1 MDIINMSSKQITSN
15 ITLDSYNTSG
25 YLKIVNYFN
34 RKMVIKKIDPIRC
47 DEVISK
53 VLFLNRYKN
62 LMPSNFVIPE
72 FLVLLDNKDLYMAID
87 YINGNNLGDV
97 LKDKNINIRD
107 KKIYLSYIGNTLEEM
122 RHMRENPLLSDFC
135 LGDLH
140 EDNFIVSNKKL
151 YTIDLDDIK
160 IDSISPIVSYLQV
173 GSLFSYLHTDKY
185 IIEDYNP
192 YFVKYK
198 VDYNTDMYCYIMV
211 ILNFLYG
218 DNVNNMNINVGT
230 GSNNKTPLAKSVSL
244 RSAVATSSYIDIE
257 YIVNDPENKYQTVY
271 AFIESE
277 GFEKTIALDK
287 AARTYRVTDLEPNTE
302 YTITLGYKE
311 ILQDNTVQDYIED
324 MLSVRT
330 AKVDAVLT
338 ITKVKGSKVY
348 FNFKMDPNYSFD
360 AGKIKLYVDGEE
372 QGLGVDIN
380 VNKAVTATGWNSSL
394 EYTYGSE
401 ITLRLEEATHNG
413 VQINN
418 VIEAKFRNY

>member
-34 RKMVIKKIDPIRC
+34 RKMVLKKIDPIRC

-62 LMPSNFVIPE
+62 LMPSNFIIPE

-151 YTIDLDDIK
+151 YTIDLDDAK
-160 IDSISPIVSYLQV
+160 IDSISPIASYLQV

-218 DNVNNMNINVGT
+218 DNVNNMNINDFYCYLDYLYKIGID
-230 GSNNKTPLAKSVSL
+230 SSL
-244 RSAVATSSYIDIE
+244 LECFNSIYSDCDNINPMNYIDSLTSNQI
-257 YIVNDPENKYQTVY
+257 YRAKKIVYKYNK
-271 AFIESE
+271 
-277 GFEKTIALDK
+277 
-287 AARTYRVTDLEPNTE
+287 
-302 YTITLGYKE
+302 
-311 ILQDNTVQDYIED
+311 
-324 MLSVRT
+324 
-330 AKVDAVLT
+330 
-338 ITKVKGSKVY
+338 
-348 FNFKMDPNYSFD
+348 
-360 AGKIKLYVDGEE
+360 
-372 QGLGVDIN
+372 
-380 VNKAVTATGWNSSL
+380 
-394 EYTYGSE
+394 
-401 ITLRLEEATHNG
+401 
-413 VQINN
+413 
-418 VIEAKFRNY
+418 

>member
-151 YTIDLDDIK
+151 YTIDLDEAK

-218 DNVNNMNINVGT
+218 DNVNNMNINDFYSKLGLEYSDSFDVLVLKRSST
-230 GSNNKTPLAKSVSL
+230 NRIITISVNGKEFS
-244 RSAVATSSYIDIE
+244 
-257 YIVNDPENKYQTVY
+257 
-271 AFIESE
+271 
-277 GFEKTIALDK
+277 
-287 AARTYRVTDLEPNTE
+287 ARTLYDKLSLKSTDFSLKRDGDKVIID
-302 YTITLGYKE
+302 TIGYGHGVGMSQYGAKGMAEEGYNYKE
-311 ILQDNTVQDYIED
+311 ILSY
-324 MLSVRT
+324 
-330 AKVDAVLT
+330 
-338 ITKVKGSKVY
+338 Y
-348 FNFKMDPNYSFD
+348 YS
-360 AGKIKLYVDGEE
+360 GTSIKKIKNFG
-372 QGLGVDIN
+372 I
-380 VNKAVTATGWNSSL
+380 
-394 EYTYGSE
+394 
-401 ITLRLEEATHNG
+401 
-413 VQINN
+413 
-418 VIEAKFRNY
+418 

>member
-34 RKMVIKKIDPIRC
+34 RKMVLKKIDPIRC

-62 LMPSNFVIPE
+62 LMPSNFIIPE

-160 IDSISPIVSYLQV
+160 IDSISPIASYLQV

-218 DNVNNMNINVGT
+218 DNVNNMNINDFYCYLDYLYKIGID
-230 GSNNKTPLAKSVSL
+230 SSL
-244 RSAVATSSYIDIE
+244 LECFNSIYSDCDNINPMNYIDSLTSNQI
-257 YIVNDPENKYQTVY
+257 YRARKIVYKYNK
-271 AFIESE
+271 
-277 GFEKTIALDK
+277 
-287 AARTYRVTDLEPNTE
+287 
-302 YTITLGYKE
+302 
-311 ILQDNTVQDYIED
+311 
-324 MLSVRT
+324 
-330 AKVDAVLT
+330 
-338 ITKVKGSKVY
+338 
-348 FNFKMDPNYSFD
+348 
-360 AGKIKLYVDGEE
+360 
-372 QGLGVDIN
+372 
-380 VNKAVTATGWNSSL
+380 
-394 EYTYGSE
+394 
-401 ITLRLEEATHNG
+401 
-413 VQINN
+413 
-418 VIEAKFRNY
+418 

>member
-34 RKMVIKKIDPIRC
+34 RKMVLKKIDPIRC

-151 YTIDLDDIK
+151 YTIDLDDAK
-160 IDSISPIVSYLQV
+160 IDSISPIASYLQV

-192 YFVKYK
+192 YFVKYE
-198 VDYNTDMYCYIMV
+198 VNYNTDLYCYIMI

-218 DNVNNMNINVGT
+218 DNVNNMDIEEFYCYLDYLDRLGIDGSLLKCFNSIYSDFDNINPMNYINSLT
-230 GSNNKTPLAKSVSL
+230 SNQIYRARKIVYKYNK
-244 RSAVATSSYIDIE
+244 
-257 YIVNDPENKYQTVY
+257 
-271 AFIESE
+271 
-277 GFEKTIALDK
+277 
-287 AARTYRVTDLEPNTE
+287 
-302 YTITLGYKE
+302 
-311 ILQDNTVQDYIED
+311 
-324 MLSVRT
+324 
-330 AKVDAVLT
+330 
-338 ITKVKGSKVY
+338 
-348 FNFKMDPNYSFD
+348 
-360 AGKIKLYVDGEE
+360 
-372 QGLGVDIN
+372 
-380 VNKAVTATGWNSSL
+380 
-394 EYTYGSE
+394 
-401 ITLRLEEATHNG
+401 
-413 VQINN
+413 
-418 VIEAKFRNY
+418 

>member
-34 RKMVIKKIDPIRC
+34 RKMVLKKIDPIRC

-97 LKDKNINIRD
+97 LKDKNINILD

-151 YTIDLDDIK
+151 YTIDLDDAK
-160 IDSISPIVSYLQV
+160 IDSISPIASYLQV

-218 DNVNNMNINVGT
+218 DNVNNMDIEEFYCYLDYLDRLGIDGSLLKCFNSIYSDFDNINPM
-230 GSNNKTPLAKSVSL
+230 N
-244 RSAVATSSYIDIE
+244 YIDSLTSNQI
-257 YIVNDPENKYQTVY
+257 YRAKKIVYKYNK
-271 AFIESE
+271 
-277 GFEKTIALDK
+277 
-287 AARTYRVTDLEPNTE
+287 
-302 YTITLGYKE
+302 
-311 ILQDNTVQDYIED
+311 
-324 MLSVRT
+324 
-330 AKVDAVLT
+330 
-338 ITKVKGSKVY
+338 
-348 FNFKMDPNYSFD
+348 
-360 AGKIKLYVDGEE
+360 
-372 QGLGVDIN
+372 
-380 VNKAVTATGWNSSL
+380 
-394 EYTYGSE
+394 
-401 ITLRLEEATHNG
+401 
-413 VQINN
+413 
-418 VIEAKFRNY
+418 

>member
-34 RKMVIKKIDPIRC
+34 RKMVLKKIDPIRC

-151 YTIDLDDIK
+151 YTIDLDDAK
-160 IDSISPIVSYLQV
+160 IDSISPIASYLQV

-218 DNVNNMNINVGT
+218 DNVNNMDIEEFYCYLDYLYKIGIDSSLLECFNSISSSDDNINPM
-230 GSNNKTPLAKSVSL
+230 N
-244 RSAVATSSYIDIE
+244 YIDSLTSNQI
-257 YIVNDPENKYQTVY
+257 YRAKKIVYKYNK
-271 AFIESE
+271 
-277 GFEKTIALDK
+277 
-287 AARTYRVTDLEPNTE
+287 
-302 YTITLGYKE
+302 
-311 ILQDNTVQDYIED
+311 
-324 MLSVRT
+324 
-330 AKVDAVLT
+330 
-338 ITKVKGSKVY
+338 
-348 FNFKMDPNYSFD
+348 
-360 AGKIKLYVDGEE
+360 
-372 QGLGVDIN
+372 
-380 VNKAVTATGWNSSL
+380 
-394 EYTYGSE
+394 
-401 ITLRLEEATHNG
+401 
-413 VQINN
+413 
-418 VIEAKFRNY
+418 

>member
-218 DNVNNMNINVGT
+218 DNVNNMNINDFYCYLDYLYKIGID
-230 GSNNKTPLAKSVSL
+230 SSL
-244 RSAVATSSYIDIE
+244 LECFNSIYSDCDNINPMNYIDSLTSNQI
-257 YIVNDPENKYQTVY
+257 YRARKIVYKYNK
-271 AFIESE
+271 
-277 GFEKTIALDK
+277 
-287 AARTYRVTDLEPNTE
+287 
-302 YTITLGYKE
+302 
-311 ILQDNTVQDYIED
+311 
-324 MLSVRT
+324 
-330 AKVDAVLT
+330 
-338 ITKVKGSKVY
+338 
-348 FNFKMDPNYSFD
+348 
-360 AGKIKLYVDGEE
+360 
-372 QGLGVDIN
+372 
-380 VNKAVTATGWNSSL
+380 
-394 EYTYGSE
+394 
-401 ITLRLEEATHNG
+401 
-413 VQINN
+413 
-418 VIEAKFRNY
+418 

>member
-34 RKMVIKKIDPIRC
+34 RKMVLKKIDPIRC

-151 YTIDLDDIK
+151 YTIDLDDAK
-160 IDSISPIVSYLQV
+160 IDSISPIASYLQV

-198 VDYNTDMYCYIMV
+198 VDYNTDMYCYIIV

-218 DNVNNMNINVGT
+218 DNVNNMNINDFYCYLDYLYKIGID
-230 GSNNKTPLAKSVSL
+230 SSL
-244 RSAVATSSYIDIE
+244 LECFNSIYSDCDNINPMNYIDSLTSNQI
-257 YIVNDPENKYQTVY
+257 YRARKIVYKYNK
-271 AFIESE
+271 
-277 GFEKTIALDK
+277 
-287 AARTYRVTDLEPNTE
+287 
-302 YTITLGYKE
+302 
-311 ILQDNTVQDYIED
+311 
-324 MLSVRT
+324 
-330 AKVDAVLT
+330 
-338 ITKVKGSKVY
+338 
-348 FNFKMDPNYSFD
+348 
-360 AGKIKLYVDGEE
+360 
-372 QGLGVDIN
+372 
-380 VNKAVTATGWNSSL
+380 
-394 EYTYGSE
+394 
-401 ITLRLEEATHNG
+401 
-413 VQINN
+413 
-418 VIEAKFRNY
+418 

>member
-34 RKMVIKKIDPIRC
+34 RKMVLKKIDPIRC

-87 YINGNNLGDV
+87 YLNGNNLGDV

-151 YTIDLDDIK
+151 YTIDLDDAK
-160 IDSISPIVSYLQV
+160 IDSISPIASYLQV

-198 VDYNTDMYCYIMV
+198 VDYNTDLYCYIMI

-218 DNVNNMNINVGT
+218 DNVNNMDIEEFYCYLDYLDRLGIDGSLLKCFNSIYSDFDNINPMNYINSLT
-230 GSNNKTPLAKSVSL
+230 SNQIYRARKIVYKYNK
-244 RSAVATSSYIDIE
+244 
-257 YIVNDPENKYQTVY
+257 
-271 AFIESE
+271 
-277 GFEKTIALDK
+277 
-287 AARTYRVTDLEPNTE
+287 
-302 YTITLGYKE
+302 
-311 ILQDNTVQDYIED
+311 
-324 MLSVRT
+324 
-330 AKVDAVLT
+330 
-338 ITKVKGSKVY
+338 
-348 FNFKMDPNYSFD
+348 
-360 AGKIKLYVDGEE
+360 
-372 QGLGVDIN
+372 
-380 VNKAVTATGWNSSL
+380 
-394 EYTYGSE
+394 
-401 ITLRLEEATHNG
+401 
-413 VQINN
+413 
-418 VIEAKFRNY
+418 

>member
-15 ITLDSYNTSG
+15 IALDSYNTSG

-34 RKMVIKKIDPIRC
+34 RKMILKKIDPIRC

-151 YTIDLDDIK
+151 YTIDLDEAK

-218 DNVNNMNINVGT
+218 DNVNNMNINDFYCYLDYLYKIGID
-230 GSNNKTPLAKSVSL
+230 SSL
-244 RSAVATSSYIDIE
+244 LECFNSISSSDDNINPMNYIDSLTSNQF
-257 YIVNDPENKYQTVY
+257 YRAKKIVYKYNK
-271 AFIESE
+271 
-277 GFEKTIALDK
+277 
-287 AARTYRVTDLEPNTE
+287 
-302 YTITLGYKE
+302 
-311 ILQDNTVQDYIED
+311 
-324 MLSVRT
+324 
-330 AKVDAVLT
+330 
-338 ITKVKGSKVY
+338 
-348 FNFKMDPNYSFD
+348 
-360 AGKIKLYVDGEE
+360 
-372 QGLGVDIN
+372 
-380 VNKAVTATGWNSSL
+380 
-394 EYTYGSE
+394 
-401 ITLRLEEATHNG
+401 
-413 VQINN
+413 
-418 VIEAKFRNY
+418 

>member
-1 MDIINMSSKQITSN
+1 MSSKQITSN

-218 DNVNNMNINVGT
+218 DNVNNMNINDFYCYLDYLYKIGID
-230 GSNNKTPLAKSVSL
+230 SSL
-244 RSAVATSSYIDIE
+244 LECFNSISSSDDNINPMNYIDSLTSNQF
-257 YIVNDPENKYQTVY
+257 YRAKKIVYKYNK
-271 AFIESE
+271 
-277 GFEKTIALDK
+277 
-287 AARTYRVTDLEPNTE
+287 
-302 YTITLGYKE
+302 
-311 ILQDNTVQDYIED
+311 
-324 MLSVRT
+324 
-330 AKVDAVLT
+330 
-338 ITKVKGSKVY
+338 
-348 FNFKMDPNYSFD
+348 
-360 AGKIKLYVDGEE
+360 
-372 QGLGVDIN
+372 
-380 VNKAVTATGWNSSL
+380 
-394 EYTYGSE
+394 
-401 ITLRLEEATHNG
+401 
-413 VQINN
+413 
-418 VIEAKFRNY
+418 

>member
-87 YINGNNLGDV
+87 YINGNNLGDA

-218 DNVNNMNINVGT
+218 DNVNNMNINDFYCYLDYLYKIGID
-230 GSNNKTPLAKSVSL
+230 SSL
-244 RSAVATSSYIDIE
+244 LECFNSISSSDDNINPMNYIDSLTSNQF
-257 YIVNDPENKYQTVY
+257 YRAKKIVYKYNK
-271 AFIESE
+271 
-277 GFEKTIALDK
+277 
-287 AARTYRVTDLEPNTE
+287 
-302 YTITLGYKE
+302 
-311 ILQDNTVQDYIED
+311 
-324 MLSVRT
+324 
-330 AKVDAVLT
+330 
-338 ITKVKGSKVY
+338 
-348 FNFKMDPNYSFD
+348 
-360 AGKIKLYVDGEE
+360 
-372 QGLGVDIN
+372 
-380 VNKAVTATGWNSSL
+380 
-394 EYTYGSE
+394 
-401 ITLRLEEATHNG
+401 
-413 VQINN
+413 
-418 VIEAKFRNY
+418 

>member
-34 RKMVIKKIDPIRC
+34 RKMVLKKIDPIRC

-72 FLVLLDNKDLYMAID
+72 FLALLDNKDLYMAID

-151 YTIDLDDIK
+151 YTIDLDDAK
-160 IDSISPIVSYLQV
+160 IDSISPIASYLQV

-218 DNVNNMNINVGT
+218 DNVNNMNINDFYCYLDYLYKIGID
-230 GSNNKTPLAKSVSL
+230 SSL
-244 RSAVATSSYIDIE
+244 LKCFNSIYSDFDNINPMNYIDSLTSNQI
-257 YIVNDPENKYQTVY
+257 YRARKIVYKYNK
-271 AFIESE
+271 
-277 GFEKTIALDK
+277 
-287 AARTYRVTDLEPNTE
+287 
-302 YTITLGYKE
+302 
-311 ILQDNTVQDYIED
+311 
-324 MLSVRT
+324 
-330 AKVDAVLT
+330 
-338 ITKVKGSKVY
+338 
-348 FNFKMDPNYSFD
+348 
-360 AGKIKLYVDGEE
+360 
-372 QGLGVDIN
+372 
-380 VNKAVTATGWNSSL
+380 
-394 EYTYGSE
+394 
-401 ITLRLEEATHNG
+401 
-413 VQINN
+413 
-418 VIEAKFRNY
+418 

>member
-198 VDYNTDMYCYIMV
+198 VYYNTDMYCYIMV

-218 DNVNNMNINVGT
+218 DNVNNMNINDFYCYLDYLYKIGID
-230 GSNNKTPLAKSVSL
+230 SSL
-244 RSAVATSSYIDIE
+244 LECFNSISSSDDNINPMNYIDSLTSNQF
-257 YIVNDPENKYQTVY
+257 YRAKKIVYKYNK
-271 AFIESE
+271 
-277 GFEKTIALDK
+277 
-287 AARTYRVTDLEPNTE
+287 
-302 YTITLGYKE
+302 
-311 ILQDNTVQDYIED
+311 
-324 MLSVRT
+324 
-330 AKVDAVLT
+330 
-338 ITKVKGSKVY
+338 
-348 FNFKMDPNYSFD
+348 
-360 AGKIKLYVDGEE
+360 
-372 QGLGVDIN
+372 
-380 VNKAVTATGWNSSL
+380 
-394 EYTYGSE
+394 
-401 ITLRLEEATHNG
+401 
-413 VQINN
+413 
-418 VIEAKFRNY
+418 

>member
-160 IDSISPIVSYLQV
+160 IDSISPIASYLQV

-218 DNVNNMNINVGT
+218 DNVNNMDIEEFYCYLDYLYKIGIDSSLLECFNSISSSDDNINPM
-230 GSNNKTPLAKSVSL
+230 N
-244 RSAVATSSYIDIE
+244 YIDSLTSNQF
-257 YIVNDPENKYQTVY
+257 YRAKKIVYKYNK
-271 AFIESE
+271 
-277 GFEKTIALDK
+277 
-287 AARTYRVTDLEPNTE
+287 
-302 YTITLGYKE
+302 
-311 ILQDNTVQDYIED
+311 
-324 MLSVRT
+324 
-330 AKVDAVLT
+330 
-338 ITKVKGSKVY
+338 
-348 FNFKMDPNYSFD
+348 
-360 AGKIKLYVDGEE
+360 
-372 QGLGVDIN
+372 
-380 VNKAVTATGWNSSL
+380 
-394 EYTYGSE
+394 
-401 ITLRLEEATHNG
+401 
-413 VQINN
+413 
-418 VIEAKFRNY
+418 

>member
-62 LMPSNFVIPE
+62 LMPSNFIIPE

-107 KKIYLSYIGNTLEEM
+107 KKIYLFYIGNTLEEM

-151 YTIDLDDIK
+151 YTIDLDDAK
-160 IDSISPIVSYLQV
+160 IDSISPIASYLQM
-173 GSLFSYLHTDKY
+173 GTLFSKFETYKY
-185 IIEDYNP
+185 KIIEESP
-192 YFVKYK
+192 YFVKYE
-198 VDYNTDMYCYIMV
+198 VNYNTDMYCYIMV

-218 DNVNNMNINVGT
+218 DNVNNMNINDFYCYLDYLYKIGID
-230 GSNNKTPLAKSVSL
+230 SSL
-244 RSAVATSSYIDIE
+244 LECFNSISSSDDNINPMNYIDSLTSNQI
-257 YIVNDPENKYQTVY
+257 YRAKKIVYKYNK
-271 AFIESE
+271 
-277 GFEKTIALDK
+277 
-287 AARTYRVTDLEPNTE
+287 
-302 YTITLGYKE
+302 
-311 ILQDNTVQDYIED
+311 
-324 MLSVRT
+324 
-330 AKVDAVLT
+330 
-338 ITKVKGSKVY
+338 
-348 FNFKMDPNYSFD
+348 
-360 AGKIKLYVDGEE
+360 
-372 QGLGVDIN
+372 
-380 VNKAVTATGWNSSL
+380 
-394 EYTYGSE
+394 
-401 ITLRLEEATHNG
+401 
-413 VQINN
+413 
-418 VIEAKFRNY
+418 

>member
-34 RKMVIKKIDPIRC
+34 RKMVLKKIDPIRC

-87 YINGNNLGDV
+87 YINGNNIGDV

-122 RHMRENPLLSDFC
+122 RHMRENSLLSDFC

-151 YTIDLDDIK
+151 YTIDLDDAK
-160 IDSISPIVSYLQV
+160 IDSISPIASYLQV

-198 VDYNTDMYCYIMV
+198 VDYNTDMYCYIMI

-218 DNVNNMNINVGT
+218 DNVNNMDINDFYCYLDYLYKIGIDSSLLKCFNSIYSDFDNINPM
-230 GSNNKTPLAKSVSL
+230 N
-244 RSAVATSSYIDIE
+244 YIDSLTSNQI
-257 YIVNDPENKYQTVY
+257 YRARKIVYKYNK
-271 AFIESE
+271 
-277 GFEKTIALDK
+277 
-287 AARTYRVTDLEPNTE
+287 
-302 YTITLGYKE
+302 
-311 ILQDNTVQDYIED
+311 
-324 MLSVRT
+324 
-330 AKVDAVLT
+330 
-338 ITKVKGSKVY
+338 
-348 FNFKMDPNYSFD
+348 
-360 AGKIKLYVDGEE
+360 
-372 QGLGVDIN
+372 
-380 VNKAVTATGWNSSL
+380 
-394 EYTYGSE
+394 
-401 ITLRLEEATHNG
+401 
-413 VQINN
+413 
-418 VIEAKFRNY
+418 

>member
-15 ITLDSYNTSG
+15 ITLDNYNTSG

-34 RKMVIKKIDPIRC
+34 RKMVLKKIDPIRC

-97 LKDKNINIRD
+97 LKDKNINIYD

-151 YTIDLDDIK
+151 YTIDLDDAK
-160 IDSISPIVSYLQV
+160 IDSISPIASYLQV

-218 DNVNNMNINVGT
+218 DNVNNMNINDFYCYLDYLYKIGID
-230 GSNNKTPLAKSVSL
+230 SSL
-244 RSAVATSSYIDIE
+244 LECFNSIYSDCDNINPMNYIDSLTSNQI
-257 YIVNDPENKYQTVY
+257 YRAKKIVYKYNK
-271 AFIESE
+271 
-277 GFEKTIALDK
+277 
-287 AARTYRVTDLEPNTE
+287 
-302 YTITLGYKE
+302 
-311 ILQDNTVQDYIED
+311 
-324 MLSVRT
+324 
-330 AKVDAVLT
+330 
-338 ITKVKGSKVY
+338 
-348 FNFKMDPNYSFD
+348 
-360 AGKIKLYVDGEE
+360 
-372 QGLGVDIN
+372 
-380 VNKAVTATGWNSSL
+380 
-394 EYTYGSE
+394 
-401 ITLRLEEATHNG
+401 
-413 VQINN
+413 
-418 VIEAKFRNY
+418 

>member
-34 RKMVIKKIDPIRC
+34 RKMVLKKIDPIRC

-87 YINGNNLGDV
+87 YINGNNIGDV

-151 YTIDLDDIK
+151 YTIDLDDAK
-160 IDSISPIVSYLQV
+160 IDSISPIASYLQV

-218 DNVNNMNINVGT
+218 DNVNNMNINDFYCYLDYLYKIGID
-230 GSNNKTPLAKSVSL
+230 SSL
-244 RSAVATSSYIDIE
+244 LECFNSIYSDCDNINPMNYIDSLTSNQI
-257 YIVNDPENKYQTVY
+257 YRGKKIVYKYNK
-271 AFIESE
+271 
-277 GFEKTIALDK
+277 
-287 AARTYRVTDLEPNTE
+287 
-302 YTITLGYKE
+302 
-311 ILQDNTVQDYIED
+311 
-324 MLSVRT
+324 
-330 AKVDAVLT
+330 
-338 ITKVKGSKVY
+338 
-348 FNFKMDPNYSFD
+348 
-360 AGKIKLYVDGEE
+360 
-372 QGLGVDIN
+372 
-380 VNKAVTATGWNSSL
+380 
-394 EYTYGSE
+394 
-401 ITLRLEEATHNG
+401 
-413 VQINN
+413 
-418 VIEAKFRNY
+418 

>member
-34 RKMVIKKIDPIRC
+34 RKMVLKKIDPIRC

-151 YTIDLDDIK
+151 YTIDLDDAK
-160 IDSISPIVSYLQV
+160 IDSISPIASYLQV

-218 DNVNNMNINVGT
+218 DNVNNMDIEEFYCYLDYLDRLGIDGSLLKCFNSIYSDFDNINPM
-230 GSNNKTPLAKSVSL
+230 N
-244 RSAVATSSYIDIE
+244 YIDSLTSNQI
-257 YIVNDPENKYQTVY
+257 YRAKKIVYKYNK
-271 AFIESE
+271 
-277 GFEKTIALDK
+277 
-287 AARTYRVTDLEPNTE
+287 
-302 YTITLGYKE
+302 
-311 ILQDNTVQDYIED
+311 
-324 MLSVRT
+324 
-330 AKVDAVLT
+330 
-338 ITKVKGSKVY
+338 
-348 FNFKMDPNYSFD
+348 
-360 AGKIKLYVDGEE
+360 
-372 QGLGVDIN
+372 
-380 VNKAVTATGWNSSL
+380 
-394 EYTYGSE
+394 
-401 ITLRLEEATHNG
+401 
-413 VQINN
+413 
-418 VIEAKFRNY
+418 

>member
-151 YTIDLDDIK
+151 YTIDLDEAK

-218 DNVNNMNINVGT
+218 DNVNNMNINDFYCYLDYLYKIGID
-230 GSNNKTPLAKSVSL
+230 SSL
-244 RSAVATSSYIDIE
+244 LECFNSISSSDDNINPMNYIDSLTSNQF
-257 YIVNDPENKYQTVY
+257 YRAKKIVYKYNK
-271 AFIESE
+271 
-277 GFEKTIALDK
+277 
-287 AARTYRVTDLEPNTE
+287 
-302 YTITLGYKE
+302 
-311 ILQDNTVQDYIED
+311 
-324 MLSVRT
+324 
-330 AKVDAVLT
+330 
-338 ITKVKGSKVY
+338 
-348 FNFKMDPNYSFD
+348 
-360 AGKIKLYVDGEE
+360 
-372 QGLGVDIN
+372 
-380 VNKAVTATGWNSSL
+380 
-394 EYTYGSE
+394 
-401 ITLRLEEATHNG
+401 
-413 VQINN
+413 
-418 VIEAKFRNY
+418 

>member
-34 RKMVIKKIDPIRC
+34 RKMVLKKIDPIRC

-97 LKDKNINIRD
+97 LKDKNINICD
-107 KKIYLSYIGNTLEEM
+107 KKIYLFYIGNTLEEM
-122 RHMRENPLLSDFC
+122 RYMRENPLLSDFC

-151 YTIDLDDIK
+151 YTIDLDDAK
-160 IDSISPIVSYLQV
+160 IDSISPIASYLQV

-218 DNVNNMNINVGT
+218 DNVNNMNINDFYCYLDYLYKIGID
-230 GSNNKTPLAKSVSL
+230 SSL
-244 RSAVATSSYIDIE
+244 LECFNSISSSDDNINPMNYIDSLTSNQF
-257 YIVNDPENKYQTVY
+257 YRAKKIVYKYNK
-271 AFIESE
+271 
-277 GFEKTIALDK
+277 
-287 AARTYRVTDLEPNTE
+287 
-302 YTITLGYKE
+302 
-311 ILQDNTVQDYIED
+311 
-324 MLSVRT
+324 
-330 AKVDAVLT
+330 
-338 ITKVKGSKVY
+338 
-348 FNFKMDPNYSFD
+348 
-360 AGKIKLYVDGEE
+360 
-372 QGLGVDIN
+372 
-380 VNKAVTATGWNSSL
+380 
-394 EYTYGSE
+394 
-401 ITLRLEEATHNG
+401 
-413 VQINN
+413 
-418 VIEAKFRNY
+418 

>member
-34 RKMVIKKIDPIRC
+34 RKMVLKKIDPIRC

-151 YTIDLDDIK
+151 YTIDLDDAK
-160 IDSISPIVSYLQV
+160 IDSISPIASYLQV

-218 DNVNNMNINVGT
+218 DNVNNMDIEEFYCYLDYLDRLGIDGSLIKCFNSIYSDFDNINPM
-230 GSNNKTPLAKSVSL
+230 N
-244 RSAVATSSYIDIE
+244 YIDSLTSNQI
-257 YIVNDPENKYQTVY
+257 YRAKKIVYKYNK
-271 AFIESE
+271 
-277 GFEKTIALDK
+277 
-287 AARTYRVTDLEPNTE
+287 
-302 YTITLGYKE
+302 
-311 ILQDNTVQDYIED
+311 
-324 MLSVRT
+324 
-330 AKVDAVLT
+330 
-338 ITKVKGSKVY
+338 
-348 FNFKMDPNYSFD
+348 
-360 AGKIKLYVDGEE
+360 
-372 QGLGVDIN
+372 
-380 VNKAVTATGWNSSL
+380 
-394 EYTYGSE
+394 
-401 ITLRLEEATHNG
+401 
-413 VQINN
+413 
-418 VIEAKFRNY
+418 

>member
-218 DNVNNMNINVGT
+218 DNVNNMDIEEFYCYLDYLYKIGIDSSLLECFNSISSSDDNINPM
-230 GSNNKTPLAKSVSL
+230 N
-244 RSAVATSSYIDIE
+244 YIDSLTSNQF
-257 YIVNDPENKYQTVY
+257 YRAKKIVYKYNK
-271 AFIESE
+271 
-277 GFEKTIALDK
+277 
-287 AARTYRVTDLEPNTE
+287 
-302 YTITLGYKE
+302 
-311 ILQDNTVQDYIED
+311 
-324 MLSVRT
+324 
-330 AKVDAVLT
+330 
-338 ITKVKGSKVY
+338 
-348 FNFKMDPNYSFD
+348 
-360 AGKIKLYVDGEE
+360 
-372 QGLGVDIN
+372 
-380 VNKAVTATGWNSSL
+380 
-394 EYTYGSE
+394 
-401 ITLRLEEATHNG
+401 
-413 VQINN
+413 
-418 VIEAKFRNY
+418 

>member
-218 DNVNNMNINVGT
+218 DNVNNMNINDFYCYLEYLYKIGID
-230 GSNNKTPLAKSVSL
+230 SSL
-244 RSAVATSSYIDIE
+244 LECFNSISSSDDNINPMNYIDSLTSNQF
-257 YIVNDPENKYQTVY
+257 YRAKKIVYKYNK
-271 AFIESE
+271 
-277 GFEKTIALDK
+277 
-287 AARTYRVTDLEPNTE
+287 
-302 YTITLGYKE
+302 
-311 ILQDNTVQDYIED
+311 
-324 MLSVRT
+324 
-330 AKVDAVLT
+330 
-338 ITKVKGSKVY
+338 
-348 FNFKMDPNYSFD
+348 
-360 AGKIKLYVDGEE
+360 
-372 QGLGVDIN
+372 
-380 VNKAVTATGWNSSL
+380 
-394 EYTYGSE
+394 
-401 ITLRLEEATHNG
+401 
-413 VQINN
+413 
-418 VIEAKFRNY
+418 

>member
-62 LMPSNFVIPE
+62 LIPSNFVIPE

-218 DNVNNMNINVGT
+218 DNVNNMNINDFYCYLDYLYKIGID
-230 GSNNKTPLAKSVSL
+230 SSL
-244 RSAVATSSYIDIE
+244 LECFNSISSSDDNINPMNYIDSLTSNQF
-257 YIVNDPENKYQTVY
+257 YRAKKIVYKYNK
-271 AFIESE
+271 
-277 GFEKTIALDK
+277 
-287 AARTYRVTDLEPNTE
+287 
-302 YTITLGYKE
+302 
-311 ILQDNTVQDYIED
+311 
-324 MLSVRT
+324 
-330 AKVDAVLT
+330 
-338 ITKVKGSKVY
+338 
-348 FNFKMDPNYSFD
+348 
-360 AGKIKLYVDGEE
+360 
-372 QGLGVDIN
+372 
-380 VNKAVTATGWNSSL
+380 
-394 EYTYGSE
+394 
-401 ITLRLEEATHNG
+401 
-413 VQINN
+413 
-418 VIEAKFRNY
+418 

>member
-151 YTIDLDDIK
+151 YTIDLDEAK

-218 DNVNNMNINVGT
+218 DNVNNMNINDFYCYLDYLYKIGID
-230 GSNNKTPLAKSVSL
+230 SSL
-244 RSAVATSSYIDIE
+244 LECFNSISFSDDNINPMNYIDSLTSNQI
-257 YIVNDPENKYQTVY
+257 YRAKKIVYKYNK
-271 AFIESE
+271 
-277 GFEKTIALDK
+277 
-287 AARTYRVTDLEPNTE
+287 
-302 YTITLGYKE
+302 
-311 ILQDNTVQDYIED
+311 
-324 MLSVRT
+324 
-330 AKVDAVLT
+330 
-338 ITKVKGSKVY
+338 
-348 FNFKMDPNYSFD
+348 
-360 AGKIKLYVDGEE
+360 
-372 QGLGVDIN
+372 
-380 VNKAVTATGWNSSL
+380 
-394 EYTYGSE
+394 
-401 ITLRLEEATHNG
+401 
-413 VQINN
+413 
-418 VIEAKFRNY
+418 

>member
-173 GSLFSYLHTDKY
+173 VSLFSYLHTDKY

-218 DNVNNMNINVGT
+218 DNVNNMNINDFYCYLDYLYKIGID
-230 GSNNKTPLAKSVSL
+230 SSL
-244 RSAVATSSYIDIE
+244 LECFNSISSSDDNINPMNYIDSLTSNQF
-257 YIVNDPENKYQTVY
+257 YRAKKIVYKYNK
-271 AFIESE
+271 
-277 GFEKTIALDK
+277 
-287 AARTYRVTDLEPNTE
+287 
-302 YTITLGYKE
+302 
-311 ILQDNTVQDYIED
+311 
-324 MLSVRT
+324 
-330 AKVDAVLT
+330 
-338 ITKVKGSKVY
+338 
-348 FNFKMDPNYSFD
+348 
-360 AGKIKLYVDGEE
+360 
-372 QGLGVDIN
+372 
-380 VNKAVTATGWNSSL
+380 
-394 EYTYGSE
+394 
-401 ITLRLEEATHNG
+401 
-413 VQINN
+413 
-418 VIEAKFRNY
+418 

>member
-218 DNVNNMNINVGT
+218 DNVNNMNINDFYCYLDYLYKIGID
-230 GSNNKTPLAKSVSL
+230 SSL
-244 RSAVATSSYIDIE
+244 LECFNSIYSDCDNINPMNYIDSLTSNQF
-257 YIVNDPENKYQTVY
+257 YRAKKIVYKYNK
-271 AFIESE
+271 
-277 GFEKTIALDK
+277 
-287 AARTYRVTDLEPNTE
+287 
-302 YTITLGYKE
+302 
-311 ILQDNTVQDYIED
+311 
-324 MLSVRT
+324 
-330 AKVDAVLT
+330 
-338 ITKVKGSKVY
+338 
-348 FNFKMDPNYSFD
+348 
-360 AGKIKLYVDGEE
+360 
-372 QGLGVDIN
+372 
-380 VNKAVTATGWNSSL
+380 
-394 EYTYGSE
+394 
-401 ITLRLEEATHNG
+401 
-413 VQINN
+413 
-418 VIEAKFRNY
+418 

>member
-34 RKMVIKKIDPIRC
+34 RKMVLKKIDPIRC

-72 FLVLLDNKDLYMAID
+72 FLALLDNKDLYMAID

-151 YTIDLDDIK
+151 YTIDLDDAK
-160 IDSISPIVSYLQV
+160 IDSISPIASYLQV

-198 VDYNTDMYCYIMV
+198 VDYNTDMYCYIMI

-218 DNVNNMNINVGT
+218 DNVNNMDINDFYCYLDYLYKIGIDSSLLKCFNSIYSDFDNINPM
-230 GSNNKTPLAKSVSL
+230 N
-244 RSAVATSSYIDIE
+244 YIDSLTSNQI
-257 YIVNDPENKYQTVY
+257 YRARKIVYKYNK
-271 AFIESE
+271 
-277 GFEKTIALDK
+277 
-287 AARTYRVTDLEPNTE
+287 
-302 YTITLGYKE
+302 
-311 ILQDNTVQDYIED
+311 
-324 MLSVRT
+324 
-330 AKVDAVLT
+330 
-338 ITKVKGSKVY
+338 
-348 FNFKMDPNYSFD
+348 
-360 AGKIKLYVDGEE
+360 
-372 QGLGVDIN
+372 
-380 VNKAVTATGWNSSL
+380 
-394 EYTYGSE
+394 
-401 ITLRLEEATHNG
+401 
-413 VQINN
+413 
-418 VIEAKFRNY
+418 

>member
-122 RHMRENPLLSDFC
+122 RHMRENLLLSDFC

-218 DNVNNMNINVGT
+218 DNVNNMNINDFYCYLDYLYKIGID
-230 GSNNKTPLAKSVSL
+230 SSL
-244 RSAVATSSYIDIE
+244 LECFNSISSSDDNINPMNYIDSLTSNQF
-257 YIVNDPENKYQTVY
+257 YRAKKIVYKYNK
-271 AFIESE
+271 
-277 GFEKTIALDK
+277 
-287 AARTYRVTDLEPNTE
+287 
-302 YTITLGYKE
+302 
-311 ILQDNTVQDYIED
+311 
-324 MLSVRT
+324 
-330 AKVDAVLT
+330 
-338 ITKVKGSKVY
+338 
-348 FNFKMDPNYSFD
+348 
-360 AGKIKLYVDGEE
+360 
-372 QGLGVDIN
+372 
-380 VNKAVTATGWNSSL
+380 
-394 EYTYGSE
+394 
-401 ITLRLEEATHNG
+401 
-413 VQINN
+413 
-418 VIEAKFRNY
+418 

>member
-15 ITLDSYNTSG
+15 IALDSYNTSG

-34 RKMVIKKIDPIRC
+34 RKMILKKIDPIRC

-151 YTIDLDDIK
+151 YTIDLDDAK
-160 IDSISPIVSYLQV
+160 IDSISPIASYLQV

-218 DNVNNMNINVGT
+218 DNVNNMNINDFYCYLDYLYKIGID
-230 GSNNKTPLAKSVSL
+230 SSL
-244 RSAVATSSYIDIE
+244 LECFNSIYSDCDNINPMNYIDSLTSNQI
-257 YIVNDPENKYQTVY
+257 YRAKKIVYKYNK
-271 AFIESE
+271 
-277 GFEKTIALDK
+277 
-287 AARTYRVTDLEPNTE
+287 
-302 YTITLGYKE
+302 
-311 ILQDNTVQDYIED
+311 
-324 MLSVRT
+324 
-330 AKVDAVLT
+330 
-338 ITKVKGSKVY
+338 
-348 FNFKMDPNYSFD
+348 
-360 AGKIKLYVDGEE
+360 
-372 QGLGVDIN
+372 
-380 VNKAVTATGWNSSL
+380 
-394 EYTYGSE
+394 
-401 ITLRLEEATHNG
+401 
-413 VQINN
+413 
-418 VIEAKFRNY
+418 